1 MKCRIELSLCLCL
14 FLTFSGL
21 ASGQAAEQF
30 RTLVVNDYSGKVAL
44 LEMGDKTYIE
54 LRRLAE
60 VAHGSIAYE
69 GSRVILT
76 LPGAA
81 ASAPASTV
89 KSEEPNASA
98 LTRDFIKAGIEE
110 ISLMREWASTLA
122 NAIQNGYPVNE
133 SWVASYRSRAQSGL
147 GLVSAA
153 VSSDGDR
160 NGFQLL
166 QKEFDAVQ
174 EWSSKLLEAR
184 TSMNAA
190 KYALS
195 PAALQNDPLSQ
206 KIVTCGRYLGQML
219 AGGVFQDDPSCH

>member
-14 FLTFSGL
+14 FLTFSGP

-81 ASAPASTV
+81 ASAPAS
-89 KSEEPNASA
+89 
-98 LTRDFIKAGIEE
+98 
-110 ISLMREWASTLA
+110 
-122 NAIQNGYPVNE
+122 
-133 SWVASYRSRAQSGL
+133 SR
-147 GLVSAA
+147 
-153 VSSDGDR
+153 
-160 NGFQLL
+160 
-166 QKEFDAVQ
+166 
-174 EWSSKLLEAR
+174 
-184 TSMNAA
+184 
-190 KYALS
+190 
-195 PAALQNDPLSQ
+195 
-206 KIVTCGRYLGQML
+206 
-219 AGGVFQDDPSCH
+219 